1 MLTKHGPMAVTG
13 YATVY
18 PRFPEQSSCPNRP
31 TPQMTPEKNAGQND
45 EWDEAEVLEQ
55 RGTMRRTV
63 LVELTS
69 SLSIVTNTYHTRMIV
84 PQYTKNSKTLYV
96 CMCVCA
102 CGSAVCLCGST
113 YLVG

>member
-1 MLTKHGPMAVTG
+1 MKGA
-13 YATVY
+13 
-18 PRFPEQSSCPNRP
+18 
-31 TPQMTPEKNAGQND
+31 
-45 EWDEAEVLEQ
+45 AEVVEQ

-84 PQYTKNSKTLYV
+84 PQYTKNRKTLYV